1 MFGISRI
8 SLDRNLTAVQKKK
21 IFVMIVLGLAR
32 SGQQISEAQLIIAI
46 NLLPT
51 LVVERSITRCPH

>member
-1 MFGISRI
+1 
-8 SLDRNLTAVQKKK
+8 
-21 IFVMIVLGLAR
+21 MIVLGLAR

-51 LVVERSITRCPH
+51 LVVERSITRCDH